1 MKMPIR
7 GLFTVMVAGFACILP
22 ASHAHADTIYVGCAL
37 DGIIRQY
44 ATNGGNLVLTNGIS
58 GPVRFF
64 RLSNP

>member
-44 ATNGGNLVLTNGIS
+44 ATNGVGLIFARASLGNPARRGL
-58 GPVRFF
+58 
-64 RLSNP
+64 